1 MPATVGQP
9 HLVVKQYKLT
19 KTPKSA
25 QTMKYYPANSTDF
38 PYVP

>member
-1 MPATVGQP
+1 MTAAGGQP
-9 HLVVKQYKLT
+9 HLVVIQYKLT

-25 QTMKYYPANSTDF
+25 QTMKFYPANSTDF